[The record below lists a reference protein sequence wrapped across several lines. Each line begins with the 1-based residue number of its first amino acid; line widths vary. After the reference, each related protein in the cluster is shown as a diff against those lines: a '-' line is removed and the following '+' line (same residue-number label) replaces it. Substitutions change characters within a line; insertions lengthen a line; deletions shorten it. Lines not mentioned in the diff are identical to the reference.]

1 MDVGVFRFINETLSN
16 PIFDKI
22 MPFAS
27 GNKFFFPVLAIV
39 GMLLLWKGGKRG
51 WICAMMAAL
60 ILWPGDSYICNT
72 IKHAIG
78 RARPFV
84 ALQDARQPMSQGKNR
99 ARPLESRPNPQT
111 GISAPQDDTTQPR
124 AMD

>member
-16 PIFDKI
+16 PVFDVL

-27 GNKFFFPVLAIV
+27 GNKFFFPGLAVV

-51 WICAMMAAL
+51 WLCAMMAVL

-72 IKHAIG
+72 IKHAIA
-78 RARPFV
+78 RPRPFV
-84 ALQDARQPMSQGKNR
+84 ALEDVRQPMSRGKNR
-99 ARPLESRPNPQT
+99 AGRLENRPNPQT
-111 GISAPQDDTTQPR
+111 EMSAPQ
-124 AMD
+124 